1 MNATTTTQGIIEF
14 DGKLQK
20 IQPFELPRL
29 AEQIKAVTKSAEA
42 NARTAMACALEAG
55 ALLIRAKNLVQ
66 HGEWEGWLTNNC
78 EVAPRTAQAYM
89 RLAKSVPL
97 LEESK
102 AQRVADLPLREAIRA
117 IATDPAKPSQPRYS
131 DVRLAKKDDAERAV
145 TALNKSA
152 AALKAAAK
160 DVNNWR
166 ELKGAQ
172 IVSLRKKLTDALEA
186 IDRMEADSAKADQKG
201 GKP

>member
-1 MNATTTTQGIIEF
+1 MDAA
-14 DGKLQK
+14 
-20 IQPFELPRL
+20 L
-29 AEQIKAVTKSAEA
+29 A
-42 NARTAMACALEAG
+42 AG
-55 ALLIRAKNLVQ
+55 ALLIEAKKQVA
-66 HGEWEGWLTNNC
+66 HGEWENWLESNC
-78 EVAPRTAQAYM
+78 QVAPRTAQSYM
-89 RLAKSVPL
+89 RLFKQLPL
-97 LEESK
+97 LEDSK
-102 AQRVADLPLREAIRA
+102 AQRVADLPLREVMRA

-160 DVNNWR
+160 NVNCWR

-186 IDRMEADSAKADQKG
+186 IDRMEADSTDAKQG
-201 GKP
+201 GAA